1 MVAPKDI
8 TNNISILKFESDSH
22 KQSNLS
28 GSFQPG
34 PNDVV
39 CARGKSFWDHKG
51 NQKYRVLIA
60 KSTEKYASTNNK
72 LARTLIVSEIIEA
85 IRTSGGRFV
94 KKAGNGRDGL
104 WTEVKEILAREKVG
118 QSLRDGLSS
127 KYSSAT
133 KAKKERRNRVCEK
146 ITDDI
151 TQVIQSNSFVAKRI
165 NELMDESQR
174 CDSADDVLFENSL
187 SQFNVDILESIK
199 QDACMLERYMVLA
212 CF

>member
-1 MVAPKDI
+1 MVTPKAI
-8 TNNISILKFESDSH
+8 TNNVSVLKFESDSQ
-22 KQSNLS
+22 KQSNLP

-85 IRTSGGRFV
+85 IHTSGGRFV
-94 KKAGNGRDGL
+94 KKVGNGREES
-104 WTEVKEILAREKVG
+104 WTEVSEILAREKVS

-127 KYSSAT
+127 KYRSST
-133 KAKKERRNRVCEK
+133 KAKKERRNQVCEK

-165 NELMDESQR
+165 NELMSESQR
-174 CDSADDVLFENSL
+174 CDSADDVFFENSL
-187 SQFNVDILESIK
+187 SQFNADILESIK

-212 CF
+212 CY